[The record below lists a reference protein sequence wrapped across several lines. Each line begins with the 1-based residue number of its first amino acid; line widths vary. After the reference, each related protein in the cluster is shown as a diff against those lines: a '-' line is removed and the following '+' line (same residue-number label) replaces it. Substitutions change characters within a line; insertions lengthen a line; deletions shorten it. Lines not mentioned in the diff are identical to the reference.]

1 MKPTIL
7 TCAVTGNHTTRE
19 HHPRLPVTPK
29 EIADACIE
37 AGRAG
42 ASIAHIHVRDP
53 QTGAPSIALEHYAEV
68 TRLLRESGSPIL
80 INLTTG
86 PGGRYAPTPGDPG
99 KPGPRTMLL
108 KAAER
113 VEHVVKLKPDLCS
126 LDLNTMWFGPSAVI
140 NAPDVV
146 RDMARMMYEAGV
158 KPELEVFDSGDFMF
172 AADLVADGTLK
183 TPTLFQIVLGVKYG
197 LEASAETLL
206 YARSRLPQPCEWAAF
221 GIGRH
226 EFPMVAVAS
235 VLGGHCRVGMKD
247 NVFISKGQ
255 LCKDNAELT
264 AKAANII
271 ELLGGKVATAAE
283 AREILGLKR

>member
-19 HHPRLPVTPK
+19 HHPALPASPQ
-29 EIADACIE
+29 EIATACID
-37 AGRAG
+37 AAAAG

-53 QTGAPSIALEHYAEV
+53 ATAAPSIALEHYAEV
-68 TRLLRESGSPIL
+68 VRLIRESGADLL

-86 PGGRYAPTPGDPG
+86 PGGRYQPSPDDPA

-108 KAAER
+108 KAEKR
-113 VEHVVKLKPDLCS
+113 VEHVVKLKPDICS

-140 NAPDVV
+140 NAPTVV
-146 RDMARMMYEAGV
+146 REMAGMIYGSGV
-158 KPELEVFDSGDFMF
+158 KPELEVFDTGDLAL
-172 AADLVADGTLK
+172 AADLLADGTLRS
-183 TPTLFQIVLGVKYG
+183 PTLFQIVMGVKYG
-197 LEASAETLL
+197 LAASVETLL
-206 YARSRLPQPCEWAAF
+206 YVRSLLPDDCEWAAF

-226 EFPMVAVAS
+226 EFPMVAHAS
-235 VLGGHCRVGMKD
+235 LLGGHCRVGMED
-247 NVFISKGQ
+247 NVYIKKGV
-255 LCKDNAELT
+255 LTKDNAELV

-283 AREILGLKR
+283 TRDLLKL

>member
-7 TCAVTGNHTTRE
+7 TCAITGNHTTRE
-19 HHPRLPVTPK
+19 HHPNLPVTAK

-53 QTGAPSIALEHYAEV
+53 ETGAPSIKLEHYEAV
-68 TRLLRESGSPIL
+68 VRLIRASGSDIL

-86 PGGRYAPTPGDPG
+86 PGGRYQPSPDDPG

-108 KAAER
+108 KAAQR
-113 VEHVVKLKPDLCS
+113 VEHVVKLKPDVCS

-140 NAPDVV
+140 NAPTVI
-146 RDMARMMYEAGV
+146 REMAGMMYEVGA
-158 KPELEVFDSGDFMF
+158 KPELEVFDTGDFVL
-172 AADLVADGTLK
+172 AHDLIADGTLK
-183 TPTLFQIVLGVKYG
+183 APTLFQIVMGVKYG
-197 LEASAETLL
+197 LTASVETLL
-206 YARSRLPQPCEWAAF
+206 YVKSLLPSNCQWAAF

-226 EFPMVAVAS
+226 EFPIVAHAS
-235 VLGGHCRVGMKD
+235 LLGGHCRVGMED
-247 NVFISKGQ
+247 NVFLSKGI
-255 LCKDNAELT
+255 LAKDNAELV

-271 ELLGGKVATAAE
+271 ELLGGKVATPAE
-283 AREILGLKR
+283 ARTLLEL